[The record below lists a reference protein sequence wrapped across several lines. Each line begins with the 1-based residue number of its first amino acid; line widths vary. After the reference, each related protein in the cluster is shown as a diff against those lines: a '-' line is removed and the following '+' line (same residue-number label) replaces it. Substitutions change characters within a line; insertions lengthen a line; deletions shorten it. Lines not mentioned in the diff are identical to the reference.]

1 MITETKSGISYKE
14 NLSLSWRCSSKAVEA
29 PDVSQLLLRLER
41 EAGVP
46 PADRRLRKYQLLLQ

>member
-14 NLSLSWRCSSKAVEA
+14 DLSLSWHCSFKAVEA
-29 PDVSQLLLRLER
+29 PDVSQVLLRLKR

-46 PADRRLRKYQLLLQ
+46 PADRLLRKYQLLLQ